1 MNRLLITAVLIFSVI
16 NIAGCDQSEKTPE
29 ALMHTPPNDG
39 TAETTSDITLSRQ
52 NAIVVAAEEVGKSV
66 VTVKTVKTVRRKVFD
81 PFSDFFSDFFREF
94 YWSPPLK
101 EYKQEVPGLGSG
113 FIISDDGYILTA
125 EHVVHGVDSVKVQF
139 SDGSEIPA
147 EFIGS
152 DYYADVAVLKVNK
165 GNLPPARLGN
175 SDSVIVGEWSIA
187 IGHPFAEAVGSPQP
201 SVTVGVISAK
211 GRTMRRVDNTIRIS
225 ENLIQTDAAINPG
238 NSGGPLVNAN
248 GEVIGIN
255 TAIITTSGGS
265 LGIGFAV
272 PINTARKVARY
283 IIENHDKRKS
293 WLGVYLI
300 PVTESIAY
308 VMEFKNE
315 GGLLIAEVVV
325 DSPAYNAGLRSGDVI
340 VSFDGKKVH
349 KTEEFDRVVFSHR
362 AGDEVELT
370 IRRAGK
376 KMTGKIRLGSP
387 PEGEAGR

>member
-1 MNRLLITAVLIFSVI
+1 
-16 NIAGCDQSEKTPE
+16 
-29 ALMHTPPNDG
+29 
-39 TAETTSDITLSRQ
+39 
-52 NAIVVAAEEVGKSV
+52 
-66 VTVKTVKTVRRKVFD
+66 
-81 PFSDFFSDFFREF
+81 
-94 YWSPPLK
+94 
-101 EYKQEVPGLGSG
+101 
-113 FIISDDGYILTA
+113 
-125 EHVVHGVDSVKVQF
+125 
-139 SDGSEIPA
+139 
-147 EFIGS
+147 
-152 DYYADVAVLKVNK
+152 
-165 GNLPPARLGN
+165 
-175 SDSVIVGEWSIA
+175 
-187 IGHPFAEAVGSPQP
+187 
-201 SVTVGVISAK
+201 
-211 GRTMRRVDNTIRIS
+211 
-225 ENLIQTDAAINPG
+225 
-238 NSGGPLVNAN
+238 
-248 GEVIGIN
+248 
-255 TAIITTSGGS
+255 
-265 LGIGFAV
+265 
-272 PINTARKVARY
+272 NTARKVARY